1 MGIRR
6 QEPSQGTR
14 KRGKLKTLPAS
25 AYQMAI
31 DSVEERI
38 VDTKLQLQEL
48 RERLKAFKK
57 MLKEQTTWKQ

>member
-1 MGIRR
+1 VKRR
-6 QEPSQGTR
+6 QEPSQGMR

-38 VDTKLQLQEL
+38 EDTKLQLKEL

-57 MLKEQTTWKQ
+57 MLKEAHDD